1 MHIIVQVYSI
11 MSIPVAPTSGIG
23 IPSQPRLVS
32 FPQIPKIV
40 QDVVGKQLFRNY
52 SSEHRKSKIFHEE
65 IFNYSIIIF
74 INYIKFSC
82 VLFFFRITKFI
93 ITILSF
99 FYIFALHA
107 EFIYFLLLLLP
118 HCKEC
123 PHQIY

>member
-1 MHIIVQVYSI
+1 

-82 VLFFFRITKFI
+82 VFFF
-93 ITILSF
+93 L
-99 FYIFALHA
+99 
-107 EFIYFLLLLLP
+107 E
-118 HCKEC
+118 
-123 PHQIY
+123 